1 MIVLSCNC
9 NQNEFQEL
17 IHFCS
22 FKLNLSWRI
31 MKEKRK
37 YRTVEMLLRIVT
49 AIILIQ
55 TLHFKFSG
63 HPQAI
68 HIFSTI
74 GMEPWGRYGIGA
86 IELIAGILFFLP
98 NYWKF
103 ASVITAGLML
113 GAIGFHLFTPLGIKV
128 VVDGVSDD
136 GHLFAM
142 AIAALVFS
150 VILIWRA
157 NFPQLYRECLKKRI
171 R

>member
-1 MIVLSCNC
+1 
-9 NQNEFQEL
+9 
-17 IHFCS
+17 
-22 FKLNLSWRI
+22 

-86 IELIAGILFFLP
+86 IELITGILFFLP
-98 NYWKF
+98 NYWKI
-103 ASVITAGLML
+103 ASLITAGLMV
-113 GAIGFHLFTPLGIKV
+113 GAIGFHLFTPLGIEV
-128 VVDGVSDD
+128 VVDGVSDN
-136 GHLFAM
+136 GQLFAM
-142 AIAALVFS
+142 AIAALLLS
-150 VILIWRA
+150 LILIYRA
-157 NFPQLYRECLKKRI
+157 NFPQLYREFLKNRMN
-171 R
+171 

>member
-1 MIVLSCNC
+1 
-9 NQNEFQEL
+9 
-17 IHFCS
+17 
-22 FKLNLSWRI
+22 

-37 YRTVEMLLRIVT
+37 YRNVEILLRIVT

-74 GMEPWGRYGIGA
+74 GMEPWGRYGVGA

-98 NYWKF
+98 SYWKF
-103 ASVITAGLML
+103 ASLITAGLMI
-113 GAIGFHLFTPLGIKV
+113 GAVGFHLFTPLGVEV
-128 VVDGVSDD
+128 VVDGISDD
-136 GHLFAM
+136 GQLFTM
-142 AIAALVFS
+142 AVVALVLS
-150 VILIWRA
+150 AILIYRA
-157 NFPQLYRECLKKRI
+157 NFPQLYREYFKNRM

>member
-1 MIVLSCNC
+1 
-9 NQNEFQEL
+9 
-17 IHFCS
+17 
-22 FKLNLSWRI
+22 

-86 IELIAGILFFLP
+86 IELITGVLFFLP
-98 NYWKF
+98 NYWKI
-103 ASVITAGLML
+103 ASLITAGLMA
-113 GAIGFHLFTPLGIKV
+113 GAIGFHLFTPLGIEV
-128 VVDGVSDD
+128 VVDGISDN
-136 GHLFAM
+136 GQLFAM
-142 AIAALVFS
+142 AIAALVLS
-150 VILIWRA
+150 MILIYRA
-157 NFPQLYRECLKKRI
+157 NFPQLYREFFKNRMN
-171 R
+171 